1 MLPSVLRWNH
11 PVNAERQ
18 AMVARALGRSDDGA
32 ADGAADG
39 VLALIKA
46 LGQPYRLQ
54 DVGVRREHFPAIA
67 KGAMQ
72 NMMVRSN
79 PRPINAEADINEIL
93 EIAWQ
98 V

>member
-11 PVNAERQ
+11 AVTADAQ
-18 AMVARALGRSDDGA
+18 AMVARALGR
-32 ADGAADG
+32 ADGNAAEA
-39 VLALIKA
+39 VLDLIRG

-79 PRPINAEADINEIL
+79 PRPINAEADIYEIL
-93 EIAWQ
+93 EIAWRN
-98 V
+98 

>member
-11 PVNAERQ
+11 AATAERQ
-18 AMVARALGRSDDGA
+18 AMVARALGRNDGDA
-32 ADGAADG
+32 ATG
-39 VLALIKA
+39 VLELVRA
-46 LGQPYRLQ
+46 LGQPHRLQ

-79 PRPINAEADINEIL
+79 PRPINAESDIYEIL
-93 EIAWQ
+93 ELAWRI
-98 V
+98 